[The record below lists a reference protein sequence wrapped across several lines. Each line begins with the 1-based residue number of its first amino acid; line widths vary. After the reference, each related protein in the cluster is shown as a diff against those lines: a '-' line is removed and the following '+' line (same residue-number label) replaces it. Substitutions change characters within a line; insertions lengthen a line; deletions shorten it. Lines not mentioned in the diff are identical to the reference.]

1 MSNLRRGYL
10 NSKEEGF
17 YIMLEAAL
25 AYINGETEEGNI
37 KLNNQKP
44 DSMIEMFEKAG
55 MFTTSSKRNLK
66 TGITFIKKFLDET
79 YNNLDQTTQKRL
91 DKKTSTFNISYV
103 DKYTAKKI
111 ERDINNKTKFAVI
124 DRELFND
131 IIEDIAE
138 VRCVNCHRNYE
149 ECELYKVLEDS
160 LTPAEG
166 EGNCP
171 FSAKI

>member
-25 AYINGETEEGNI
+25 AYISGETKETDIE
-37 KLNNQKP
+37 LNNKKTG
-44 DSMIEMFEKAG
+44 DMIETFENAG
-55 MFTTSSKRNLK
+55 MFTSSSKKNLK
-66 TGITFIKKFLDET
+66 TGITFIKKFLEET

-91 DKKTSTFNISYV
+91 DKKTNTFNISYV
-103 DKYTAKKI
+103 DKYTAEKL
-111 ERDINNKTKFAVI
+111 ERDINNKTKYAVI

-131 IIEDIAE
+131 IIEDIAD
-138 VRCVNCHRNYE
+138 VRCVNCHKNYE
-149 ECELYKVLEDS
+149 ECSLYKVLEDS

-166 EGNCP
+166 TGNCP
-171 FSAKI
+171 YSCEL

>member
-25 AYINGETEEGNI
+25 AYISGETKETDIE
-37 KLNNQKP
+37 LNNKKTG
-44 DSMIEMFEKAG
+44 DMIETFENAG
-55 MFTTSSKRNLK
+55 MFTSSSKKNLK
-66 TGITFIKKFLDET
+66 TGITFIKKFLKET

-91 DKKTSTFNISYV
+91 DKKTNTFNISYV
-103 DKYTAKKI
+103 DKYTAEKL
-111 ERDINNKTKFAVI
+111 ERDINNKTKYAVI

-131 IIEDIAE
+131 IIEDIAD
-138 VRCVNCHRNYE
+138 VRCVNCHKNYE
-149 ECELYKVLEDS
+149 ECSLYKVLEDS

-166 EGNCP
+166 TGNCP
-171 FSAKI
+171 YSCEL